1 MLILPAIDLYH
12 GEAVRLV
19 RGDYGQMT
27 RYNDDPLGL
36 SRQMA
41 AEGASWLHVVDLEGA
56 ALGRPVHR
64 RLIAQLAAESGLRV
78 ELGGGI
84 RDGAAVRDCLGAG
97 VERVILGTAA
107 ATDEAFL
114 RDMLDRYGEKI
125 AVGADIRDGRI
136 AVKGWKEVLPLTA
149 AGFFEKLSRWGVRTV
164 ICTDISRDGL
174 LSGANR
180 ALYAALKKDYPVDII
195 ASGGVRSLTDI
206 LEMKALGLCGTIV
219 GRAYYTGAIRLKD
232 ALEAAK

>member
-12 GEAVRLV
+12 GRAVRLV
-19 RGDYGQMT
+19 RGDYRQMT
-27 RYNDDPLGL
+27 CYHDDPPALA
-36 SRQMA
+36 RQMA
-41 AEGASWLHVVDLEGA
+41 AEGAEWLHIVDLEGA
-56 ALGRPVHR
+56 ALGRPVHTG
-64 RLIAQLAAESGLRV
+64 LIARLALESGLKL

-84 RDGAAVRDCLGAG
+84 RDKNAVRSCLDTG
-97 VERVILGTAA
+97 VSRVILGTAA
-107 ATDEAFL
+107 ATDERFL
-114 RDMLDRYGEKI
+114 KEMLERYGDKI

-149 AGFFEKLSRWGVRTV
+149 SEFFEKLSLWGVRTV

-180 ALYAALKKDYPVDII
+180 LLYEKLQSTYPLDII
-195 ASGGVRSLTDI
+195 ASGGVKSLEDV
-206 LEMKALGLCGTIV
+206 LAMKALRLSGTII
-219 GRAYYTGAIRLKD
+219 GRAYYTGAVSLKE